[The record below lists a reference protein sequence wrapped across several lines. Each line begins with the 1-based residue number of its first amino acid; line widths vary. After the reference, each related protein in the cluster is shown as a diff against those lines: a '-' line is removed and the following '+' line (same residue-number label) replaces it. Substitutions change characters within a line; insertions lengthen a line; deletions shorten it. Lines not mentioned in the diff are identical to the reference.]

1 MNIERQGA
9 GASTRIDNGG
19 VNFSRTAAADGESD
33 ASVGT
38 PPSFAAVLTAL
49 DSPTRRGAPTGIADP
64 LGSDQGVQEEIA
76 LDPAVFLDGG
86 LRPVLNVGADGQN
99 LHVGPAEPAVLTGLP
114 LLSGPISQDACRA
127 SDGFAGG
134 RQVPVDPPTESHPGV
149 AARPV
154 GDPTAVTA
162 GAQEVDAATGGSQQ
176 PVPTRDG
183 SLRRHPSMGF
193 SAANNPLSS
202 VSDANA
208 IGNGNGNGNGNG
220 DGDGARANGDSIR
233 FEARGAFAAQAD
245 RASFQAAS
253 AFEVSSGGF
262 RSLLP
267 VQGQRGSERVSARSV
282 FVPLDGAVAGNN
294 ATLMYSSNAA
304 TGASGVATPG
314 LPFPAGS
321 SSEVAHKVHYWVTRG
336 AQNAELQLDAF
347 GGGAVDVSIFM
358 RGNEAQVEFRS
369 DQPEARRLLQD
380 AMPQLRDLLR
390 SEGLELSGGF
400 VGGSSNPDSQRE
412 RSEPDGRSGRVG
424 MVTAPG
430 VADGPALRSVPTQP
444 HGLDV
449 FV

>member
-19 VNFSRTAAADGESD
+19 VNFARTAAVDGESD

-49 DSPTRRGAPTGIADP
+49 DSPTRRGAPTGSADP

-114 LLSGPISQDACRA
+114 LLSGPISQDACWA
-127 SDGFAGG
+127 SDWFAGG

-149 AARPV
+149 AARPA

-176 PVPTRDG
+176 PVPPRDG
-183 SLRRHPSMGF
+183 SLRRHPNMGF
-193 SAANNPLSS
+193 SAASNPLSS

-220 DGDGARANGDSIR
+220 DGARANGDSIR
-233 FEARGAFAAQAD
+233 FDARGAFAAQAD

-267 VQGQRGSERVSARSV
+267 VQGQRGSERVAARSV

-294 ATLMYSSNAA
+294 ATSMYSSNAA
-304 TGASGVATPG
+304 TGAGGVATPG

-400 VGGSSNPDSQRE
+400 VGGSPNPDSRRE

-424 MVTAPG
+424 MVTVPG